1 MISPKFLG
9 GKMRPT
15 GRLSSF
21 FHLSLW
27 LIACSPGGA
36 QPVNTERASGASGA
50 QGGSGR
56 TSSGSGQA
64 VTGAPS
70 SATGGSVTE
79 SGESVAS
86 GSVTESGGG
95 GAEGST
101 ASAVDD
107 ATTDAVESATADGPS
122 DAPATDD
129 SGLCV
134 TGGTELCDGFESG
147 SINAKLWGMKTTSG
161 TSLAID
167 SVHVH
172 AGSYAL
178 HIKVVAGQS
187 NTAQLTDAVTFP
199 AKNNLFYTRAF
210 FYFSPDLPADMM
222 GGFHMAYLLATGN
235 NTLGYV
241 EAGLGSAGNKQYLG
255 YSEYYGD
262 GPNVAQHGPTFTE
275 FGPDSSKQVVPMTW
289 ICLELMQ
296 GGDPTTGTTS
306 RRVWVNDTELTEQ
319 VSNYTDRPPPTFAM
333 MSIGVLQYHVSP
345 ILTDIWIDDVR
356 ISSDRIGCDL
366 AGDAD

>member
-1 MISPKFLG
+1 
-9 GKMRPT
+9 MRAT
-15 GRLSSF
+15 GRLSSIVP
-21 FHLSLW
+21 LSLW
-27 LIACSPGGA
+27 FIACSPGA
-36 QPVNTERASGASGA
+36 TQPVTGSASGASGV
-50 QGGSGR
+50 QR
-56 TSSGSGQA
+56 SSGMTTGSSGQA
-64 VTGAPS
+64 ATGAPS
-70 SATGGSVTE
+70 SGTGGVAE
-79 SGESVAS
+79 SGASVAS
-86 GSVTESGGG
+86 GSMTESGGG
-95 GAEGST
+95 SAEGST
-101 ASAVDD
+101 ASAADD
-107 ATTDAVESATADGPS
+107 ATTDAAESAPADGPS
-122 DAPATDD
+122 DALATDG

-147 SINAKLWGMKTTSG
+147 SIDAKIWGMKTTSG

-172 AGSYAL
+172 SGSYAL
-178 HIKVVAGQS
+178 HVKVVAGQS

-306 RRVWVNDTELTEQ
+306 RRVWVNDIELPEQ
-319 VSNYTDRPPPTFAM
+319 ESNYTDRPPPTFAM

-356 ISSDRIGCDL
+356 VSSDRIGCDL
-366 AGDAD
+366 AGDPD